1 MVSGCSHL
9 SGQSDLSE
17 DGGRHEGGKNREKSG
32 GKRIIAGVGR
42 NTKVAI
48 AVIARPTGTRG
59 WVNGCSDVLPANRLS
74 PSIRLPTL
82 FLLHLSSF
90 ASTSIFAGGI
100 WRRSSFPLRPRPSAK
115 LPPILC
121 TRNSPRFS
129 FRTVKNREDYKFFLE
144 DNIKAAII
152 IYIKLKGRSINIINT
167 SGRAIVR
174 QRATFYFESNER
186 VKRFA
191 FASIAGKEQAAE
203 AKHRFPNL
211 RSGYLFRSTDHSPS
225 FSL

>member
-152 IYIKLKGRSINIINT
+152 IYIKLKGRPINIIIRVEEPKFDKERRFISKVTNGLNA
-167 SGRAIVR
+167 SRLHRSQGKNKRRRRNIV
-174 QRATFYFESNER
+174 
-186 VKRFA
+186 
-191 FASIAGKEQAAE
+191 
-203 AKHRFPNL
+203 
-211 RSGYLFRSTDHSPS
+211 SPT
-225 FSL
+225 

>member
-1 MVSGCSHL
+1 MLDQRGHGDGLMVVAMFSPQTGYPHPFAFQRSFSSISLLSLPHPSLLAGSG
-9 SGQSDLSE
+9 D
-17 DGGRHEGGKNREKSG
+17 D
-32 GKRIIAGVGR
+32 
-42 NTKVAI
+42 
-48 AVIARPTGTRG
+48 
-59 WVNGCSDVLPANRLS
+59 
-74 PSIRLPTL
+74 
-82 FLLHLSSF
+82 
-90 ASTSIFAGGI
+90 
-100 WRRSSFPLRPRPSAK
+100 RRFQRPLRPRPSAK

-129 FRTVKNREDYKFFLE
+129 FRTVKNREDYKFFLK

-152 IYIKLKGRSINIINT
+152 IYIKLKGRPINIINT

-191 FASIAGKEQAAE
+191 FASIAGKEEAAE